1 MSPFGHVRRH
11 LSLMLS
17 CFTAVVLMWANEI
30 CAATTNF
37 NGPAASVIAT
47 IPIPSIPPGGNAGS
61 DDVQVNTKTNRIY
74 VTGQTTLAV
83 LDGATDNFIA
93 NVPIPAANLTSGA
106 GFTGLYQSCVDDRT
120 NTIYAIAE
128 VGVVTAIDGAT
139 NTIASTFAPWPTV
152 TVAAV
157 DGIVC
162 NPVTGKLYMIL
173 YNNQGPKIVVW
184 DIKAR
189 NILATLTVSRVPHEW
204 MAVNRR
210 TNRIYAQTL
219 SDGVVV
225 IDGATDTVIDKID
238 AGQLPQPP
246 GCLVTGNCVNGGSM
260 LKQVAVNEET
270 NRIYVGGIADG
281 SLTTIDGGT
290 NKAIATDYFDWF
302 PYSVAVDPV
311 RNRIY
316 PVDITL
322 DVLSIVDGASGNPE
336 RVNDFETA
344 GV

>member
-83 LDGATDNFIA
+83 LDGATDIFIA

-204 MAVNRR
+204 MAVNRK

-225 IDGATDTVIDKID
+225 HRHGDRQNRRRPASSAARVSRHRKLRQWGLD
-238 AGQLPQPP
+238 AETSGRKR
-246 GCLVTGNCVNGGSM
+246 GNQSDLCGWNCRRQSDDDRRR
-260 LKQVAVNEET
+260 NE
-270 NRIYVGGIADG
+270 
-281 SLTTIDGGT
+281 
-290 NKAIATDYFDWF
+290 
-302 PYSVAVDPV
+302 
-311 RNRIY
+311 
-316 PVDITL
+316 
-322 DVLSIVDGASGNPE
+322 
-336 RVNDFETA
+336 
-344 GV
+344 

>member
-47 IPIPSIPPGGNAGS
+47 IPIPSIPPGGCNAGS

-189 NILATLTVSRVPHEW
+189 NILATLTVSRVAPMDGGEPQDEPDLCPNAFGRRRRDRRSHRRGDRQ
-204 MAVNRR
+204 NRR
-210 TNRIYAQTL
+210 RPASSAARVSRHRKLRQWGL
-219 SDGVVV
+219 
-225 IDGATDTVIDKID
+225 D
-238 AGQLPQPP
+238 A
-246 GCLVTGNCVNGGSM
+246 
-260 LKQVAVNEET
+260 ET
-270 NRIYVGGIADG
+270 
-281 SLTTIDGGT
+281 
-290 NKAIATDYFDWF
+290 
-302 PYSVAVDPV
+302 
-311 RNRIY
+311 
-316 PVDITL
+316 
-322 DVLSIVDGASGNPE
+322 SG
-336 RVNDFETA
+336 R
-344 GV
+344 